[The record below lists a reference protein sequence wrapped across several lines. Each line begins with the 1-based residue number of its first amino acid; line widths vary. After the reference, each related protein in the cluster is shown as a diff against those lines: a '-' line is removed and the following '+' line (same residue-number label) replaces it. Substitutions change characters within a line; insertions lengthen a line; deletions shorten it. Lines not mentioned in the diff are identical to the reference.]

1 MAQLLEYIKM
11 ALENIRANKGRSIL
25 TMLGIIIGISS
36 VIMIISIG
44 NGFQDQINDQ
54 LNSMAGGQVAIY
66 VSDDGKGDEYYIT
79 DDDMEAIR
87 EKVSNVRGVVDNWN
101 LAGTALSPK
110 GNYDAIITAGNWDLE
125 KYNRDAVVRGK
136 YFTKEDFYNGSKV
149 CVISQSDAVRMF
161 GTDDVVGMTVELT
174 ISNVTQEVT
183 IIGVTES
190 KESESSMVS
199 MGYMSDTI
207 ALSMPTT
214 VLEEGYGYDLGD
226 GSYSVIIMCQSS
238 EDSQQVLTDSLRLLE
253 ARHQC
258 QGQSVYMTQSAAD
271 EIDQINNILGMITA
285 FIVLVAAISLLV
297 GGIGVMNIMLVSVTE
312 RTREIGIRKALGA
325 RTGSILLQFL
335 SESAIITLLGG
346 LIGIILGLLGAYGI
360 CSLPMLGFAPGVRIT
375 TILIAT
381 VFSSGVGIFFGIY
394 PARKAAKMHPI
405 DALRQNG

>member
-87 EKVSNVRGVVDNWN
+87 EKVSNVRGVVDNWSFG
-101 LAGTALSPK
+101 GTVLSPK

-214 VLEEGYGYDLGD
+214 VLEEGYGYDLGE
-226 GSYSVIIMCQSS
+226 GSYSVIIMCQSA
-238 EDSQQVLTDSLRLLE
+238 EDSRQVLTDSLRLLE

>member
-1 MAQLLEYIKM
+1 MTIV
-11 ALENIRANKGRSIL
+11 
-25 TMLGIIIGISS
+25 GI
-36 VIMIISIG
+36 
-44 NGFQDQINDQ
+44 
-54 LNSMAGGQVAIY
+54 
-66 VSDDGKGDEYYIT
+66 
-79 DDDMEAIR
+79 
-87 EKVSNVRGVVDNWN
+87 
-101 LAGTALSPK
+101 
-110 GNYDAIITAGNWDLE
+110 
-125 KYNRDAVVRGK
+125 
-136 YFTKEDFYNGSKV
+136 
-149 CVISQSDAVRMF
+149 
-161 GTDDVVGMTVELT
+161 
-174 ISNVTQEVT
+174 
-183 IIGVTES
+183 TES
-190 KESESSMVS
+190 EKKRESGMMS
-199 MGYMSDTI
+199 MGYMSDQVT
-207 ALSMPTT
+207 LSIPAT
-214 VLEEGYGYDLGD
+214 VLEEGYGYYLGE
-226 GSYSVIIMCQSS
+226 GSYSVIIMCQSA
-238 EDSQQVLTDSLRLLE
+238 EDSRQVLTDSLRLLE

-381 VFSSGVGIFFGIY
+381 VFPPAWVFSSVFTL
-394 PARKAAKMHPI
+394 PEKRPKMHPI

>member
-87 EKVSNVRGVVDNWN
+87 EKVSNGRGVVDNWSFG
-101 LAGTALSPK
+101 GTVLSPK

-258 QGQSVYMTQSAAD
+258 QGQGVYMTQNAAD

-335 SESAIITLLGG
+335 S
-346 LIGIILGLLGAYGI
+346 
-360 CSLPMLGFAPGVRIT
+360 GVRHH
-375 TILIAT
+375 
-381 VFSSGVGIFFGIY
+381 Y
-394 PARKAAKMHPI
+394 PAGRPHWHYPGTAGR
-405 DALRQNG
+405 LRYLLFAHAWLCTGRADHDHSHCYRFFFRCRNFLRYLSCQKGGKNASH

>member
-54 LNSMAGGQVAIY
+54 LNSMAGEQVAIY

-87 EKVSNVRGVVDNWN
+87 EKVSNVRGVVDNWSFG
-101 LAGTALSPK
+101 GTVLSPK

-258 QGQSVYMTQSAAD
+258 QGQGVYMTQNAAD
-271 EIDQINNILGMITA
+271 EIDQINDILGMITA

>member
-360 CSLPMLGFAPGVRIT
+360 CSLPMLGFAPGVRIP

>member
-87 EKVSNVRGVVDNWN
+87 EKVSNVRGVVDNWSFG
-101 LAGTALSPK
+101 GTVLSPK

-258 QGQSVYMTQSAAD
+258 QGQGVYMTQNAAD
-271 EIDQINNILGMITA
+271 EIDQINDILGMITA

-325 RTGSILLQFL
+325 RTGSVLLQFL

>member
-101 LAGTALSPK
+101 FGGTVLSPK

>member
-110 GNYDAIITAGNWDLE
+110 GDFDAMVTAGNWDLE

-190 KESESSMVS
+190 KESENSMVS

>member
-87 EKVSNVRGVVDNWN
+87 EKVSNVRGVVDNWSFG
-101 LAGTALSPK
+101 GTVLSPK

-238 EDSQQVLTDSLRLLE
+238 EDSQQVITDSLRLLE

>member
-87 EKVSNVRGVVDNWN
+87 EKVSNVRGVVDNWSFG
-101 LAGTALSPK
+101 GTVLSPK

-226 GSYSVIIMCQSS
+226 GSYSVIIMCQSA
-238 EDSQQVLTDSLRLLE
+238 EDSRQVLTDSLRLLE

>member
-1 MAQLLEYIKM
+1 MAQLLEYIRM
-11 ALENIRANKGRSIL
+11 ALKNIRANKGRSIL

-66 VSDDGKGDEYYIT
+66 VSDDGKGDEYNIT
-79 DDDMEAIR
+79 EADMEAIR

-110 GNYDAIITAGNWDLE
+110 GDFDAMVTAGNWDLE
-125 KYNRDAVVRGK
+125 KYDQKAVIRGK

-226 GSYSVIIMCQSS
+226 CSYSVIIMCQSS

-381 VFSSGVGIFFGIY
+381 VFSSSVGIFFGIY

>member
-54 LNSMAGGQVAIY
+54 LNSMAGGQVAVY
-66 VSDDGKGDEYYIT
+66 VSDDGKGEEYYIT
-79 DDDMEAIR
+79 EDDMDAIR
-87 EKVSNVRGVVDNWN
+87 EKINNVRGVVDNWN
-101 LAGTALSPK
+101 FSGTVLSPK
-110 GNYDAIITAGNWDLE
+110 GNYDAMITAGNWDLE
-125 KYNRDAVVRGK
+125 KYNQAAVVRGK
-136 YFTKEDFYNGSKV
+136 YFTKEDFYNSSKV
-149 CVISQSDAVRMF
+149 CVISQNDAVRLF
-161 GTDDVVGMTVELT
+161 GTDDVVGMTLELT

-183 IIGVTES
+183 IVGITES
-190 KESESSMVS
+190 KESENSMVS
-199 MGYMSDTI
+199 MGYMADTVSV
-207 ALSMPTT
+207 SMPTT
-214 VLEEGYGYDLGD
+214 VLEEGYGYDLGN
-226 GSYSVIIMCQSS
+226 GSYSVIILCQSS
-238 EDSQQVLTDSLRLLE
+238 EDSKQVLTDSLRLLE

-258 QGQSVYMTQSAAD
+258 QGQGVYMTQNAAD
-271 EIDQINNILGMITA
+271 EIDQINDILGMITA

>member
-87 EKVSNVRGVVDNWN
+87 EKVSNVRGVVDNWSFG
-101 LAGTALSPK
+101 GTVLSPK

-226 GSYSVIIMCQSS
+226 GSYLVIIMCQSS

-297 GGIGVMNIMLVSVTE
+297 GGIGVMNIMLVSVAE

>member
-87 EKVSNVRGVVDNWN
+87 EKVSNVRGVVDNWSFG
-101 LAGTALSPK
+101 GTVLSPK

>member
-87 EKVSNVRGVVDNWN
+87 EKVSNVRGVVDNWSFG
-101 LAGTALSPK
+101 GTVLSPK

-297 GGIGVMNIMLVSVTE
+297 GGIGVMNIMLVSVAE

>member
-87 EKVSNVRGVVDNWN
+87 EKVSNVRGVVDNWSFG
-101 LAGTALSPK
+101 GTVLSLK

-258 QGQSVYMTQSAAD
+258 QGQGVYMTQNAAD
-271 EIDQINNILGMITA
+271 EIDQINDILGMITA

>member
-87 EKVSNVRGVVDNWN
+87 EKVSNVRGVVDNWSFG
-101 LAGTALSPK
+101 GTVLSPK

-258 QGQSVYMTQSAAD
+258 QGQGVYMTQNAAD
-271 EIDQINNILGMITA
+271 EIDQINDILGMITA